1 MTITE
6 ALFKD
11 LIPGWEEL
19 SGMGTQAEK
28 DDHRML
34 FALEYEEP
42 PRRAVTEASSSK
54 EGKGEPSNC
63 KKPEA
68 RNDLYLSRGC
78 KNGMTG
84 GTV

>member
-1 MTITE
+1 MYWVEVSTVTITE

-28 DDHRML
+28 DDYCML
-34 FALEYEEP
+34 FALEYKEEP

-54 EGKGEPSNC
+54 EGKGEH
-63 KKPEA
+63 
-68 RNDLYLSRGC
+68 
-78 KNGMTG
+78 
-84 GTV
+84 